1 MVREKILKKSE
12 KYIEEFKGKI
22 FVIKY
27 GGSMLDDEAL
37 SESIL
42 DDIISFHQNKIKV
55 VLVHGGGSAISKLME
70 LKGKTP
76 KFIDGL
82 RATDKETALIVDEAL
97 SGVNTSLVDRIKS
110 KEACAESVVSRE
122 HLTIKAKKKLNALEE
137 DFLGDVSGVDTAY
150 ILDILKNNCI
160 PVVSPVGIDDDKNL
174 YNINADI
181 VGAEIAA
188 ALKAEKF
195 IMLTNVKGV
204 LKDKADDSTLISH
217 INEEDAKHL
226 IEEGVIAGGMIPK
239 VGAGIL
245 ALDKGIHKAHII
257 NGRISHSL
265 LKEVFTDEGIGT
277 EIVQ

>member
-1 MVREKILKKSE
+1 MREKILKDSA

-42 DDIISFHQNKIKV
+42 DDIISFYQNKIKV
-55 VLVHGGGSAISKLME
+55 VLVHGGGSAISKLMKQ
-70 LKGKTP
+70 KGKTP

-82 RATDKETALIVDEAL
+82 RTTDKETALIVDEAL

-122 HLTIKAKKKLNALEE
+122 HLTIKAKKKNNALEG

-217 INEEDAKHL
+217 VDEEDAKHL
-226 IEEGVIAGGMIPK
+226 IKEGVIAGGMIPK

-257 NGRISHSL
+257 NGRIKHSL
-265 LKEVFTDEGIGT
+265 LIEVFTDEGIGT

>member
-1 MVREKILKKSE
+1 MRKEILKDSA
-12 KYIEEFKGKI
+12 KYIEEFKGKM

-37 SESIL
+37 TESIL
-42 DDIISFHQNKIKV
+42 DDIICFYQNKIKV
-55 VLVHGGGSAISKLME
+55 VLVHGGGSAISKLMQQ
-70 LKGKTP
+70 KGKIP
-76 KFIDGL
+76 QFIDGL
-82 RATDKETALIVDEAL
+82 RTTDKETALIVDEAL
-97 SGVNTSLVDRIKS
+97 SGVNASLVDRIKS
-110 KEACAESVVSRE
+110 KAACAESVVSRK
-122 HLTIKAKKKLNALEE
+122 HLIIKAKKKPNALEE
-137 DFLGDVSGVDTAY
+137 DFRGDVSSVDTAH

-181 VGAEIAA
+181 VAAEIAA

-204 LKDKADDSTLISH
+204 LKDKLDETTLISH
-217 INEEDAKHL
+217 VDEVNAKHL
-226 IEEGVIAGGMIPK
+226 IKEGVIAGGMIPK

-257 NGRISHSL
+257 NGRINHSL
-265 LKEVFTDEGIGT
+265 LIEVFTDKGIGT
-277 EIVQ
+277 EIVK

>member
-1 MVREKILKKSE
+1 MPRDKILKESA

-55 VLVHGGGSAISKLME
+55 VLVHGGGSAISKLMQQ
-70 LKGKTP
+70 KGKTP

-82 RATDKETALIVDEAL
+82 RTTDKETALIVDEAL
-97 SGVNTSLVDRIKS
+97 RGVNTSLVDRIKS
-110 KEACAESVVSRE
+110 KEVCAKGVVSRE

-160 PVVSPVGIDDDKNL
+160 PVVSPVGIDDDRNL

>member
-55 VLVHGGGSAISKLME
+55 VLVHGGGSAISKLMQQ
-70 LKGKTP
+70 KGKTP

-82 RATDKETALIVDEAL
+82 RTTDKETALIVDEAL
-97 SGVNTSLVDRIKS
+97 RGVNTSLVDRIKS

-160 PVVSPVGIDDDKNL
+160 PVVSPVGIDDDRNL